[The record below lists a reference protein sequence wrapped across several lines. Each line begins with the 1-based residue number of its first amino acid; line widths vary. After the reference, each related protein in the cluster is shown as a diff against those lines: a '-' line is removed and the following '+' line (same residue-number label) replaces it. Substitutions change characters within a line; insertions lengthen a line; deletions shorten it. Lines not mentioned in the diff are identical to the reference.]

1 MQKKKKVMTV
11 PLADDGAVGEQGLRR
26 VGDLMDKL
34 WPIVLAEH
42 PTIGVSAL
50 VSMLS
55 GLLAGSSTEPIDD
68 AEALGRVLQLRVK
81 QHLAGAP
88 AKTIVVTR

>member
-1 MQKKKKVMTV
+1 MTV
-11 PLADDGAVGEQGLRR
+11 PLADDGAVREQGLRR

-42 PTIGVSAL
+42 PTISVSAL

-55 GLLAGSSTEPIDD
+55 GLLTGLSTEPIDD
-68 AEALGRVLQLRVK
+68 AEALGRVLQLQVK
-81 QHLAGAP
+81 QHLAGVQGG
-88 AKTIVVTR
+88 TIVVTR